1 MSEDVKV
8 EAQEQGVKEAQDTQ
22 VVEKENSVPISR
34 FNEVI
39 KERNELRNEVTNF
52 KTDAEQAR
60 AKKLEE
66 EGEFK
71 TLLAEERN
79 KSTNLGEQLNSTK
92 EELNSYITDEKN
104 RLLDKLPEDKRDKYK
119 EVDLSTLRNVVDD
132 FSEVTKKNL
141 KSSEAG
147 LQRKSLPENPF
158 KELSEDDQRKNW
170 QDVISSYSK

>member
-1 MSEDVKV
+1 M
-8 EAQEQGVKEAQDTQ
+8 
-22 VVEKENSVPISR
+22 
-34 FNEVI
+34 
-39 KERNELRNEVTNF
+39 
-52 KTDAEQAR
+52 
-60 AKKLEE
+60 
-66 EGEFK
+66 
-71 TLLAEERN
+71 LAEERN

-141 KSSEAG
+141 KCSEAG